1 MSLNEA
7 RTNAAHDAV
16 RSLVAAKFRYLTP
29 MTMTFMI
36 SYIGLTAVAGFA
48 KSWMTVKVAG
58 PLNLGFALIFFNYIL
73 SWALAL
79 IYERVA
85 NNVFD
90 PLAAK
95 AVAAGRESTT

>member
-7 RTNAAHDAV
+7 RMNAAHDAV
-16 RSLVAAKFRYLTP
+16 RLLAAAKFRYLTP

-36 SYIGLTAVAGFA
+36 SYIGL
-48 KSWMTVKVAG
+48 
-58 PLNLGFALIFFNYIL
+58 
-73 SWALAL
+73 AL

-90 PLAAK
+90 PLAEN
-95 AVAAGRESTT
+95 AVAARR